1 MRELIS
7 GILEKQDKIIMENK
21 ELRKKYSE
29 CESALKINNE
39 MKGNRGAKERK
50 CDTYD

>member
-1 MRELIS
+1 MV
-7 GILEKQDKIIMENK
+7 NN

-39 MKGNRGAKERK
+39 MKEAMEEQKKENERK
-50 CDTYD
+50 GGG